1 MGMQTTQVE
10 VERIRVSLGSD
21 WRKDLLRVRTSL
33 SIPPYSNSDSTVVEE
48 DLAVE
53 GGGEE
58 SRDRSMDREDRVS
71 DGGGIGIGSSDR
83 NTRSLVCLRQR
94 LCSSM
99 VIEKNTLWNVGYKV
113 SEGIRLTKV
122 WKPCRW
128 RMLRMCPGKVL
139 RGAWSGK
146 VWVSHWAQQEHGTVT
161 WTRQGGTGE

>member
-48 DLAVE
+48 DLPVE

-71 DGGGIGIGSSDR
+71 DGEGIGIGSSDR
-83 NTRSLVCLRQR
+83 NTRSLVCLR
-94 LCSSM
+94 
-99 VIEKNTLWNVGYKV
+99 
-113 SEGIRLTKV
+113 
-122 WKPCRW
+122 
-128 RMLRMCPGKVL
+128 
-139 RGAWSGK
+139 
-146 VWVSHWAQQEHGTVT
+146 
-161 WTRQGGTGE
+161 